1 MDIFQNIYQK
11 STELF
16 QRFDGEKRIIGKSGL
31 GRNLYA
37 VKIGDGSP
45 VGIAVY
51 AIHGREFI
59 TAELAFLHAAL
70 GIKTGSVWILPLI
83 NPDGA
88 LLSEIGLDSVE
99 NPQIQAW
106 LSRFSAEE
114 LRQWKADA
122 FGVDLNVNF
131 DADWGKGIKNARERG
146 AANGIGDYPF
156 SETETRALRDFTEEI
171 SPDYTVSYHA
181 KGEEIYWR
189 YFQSGARLAR
199 DKRIAEKLS
208 AATGYPLKETKG
220 SVGGYKDWC
229 IKRKKIPAF
238 TVEVGDDAFLH
249 PLTRTALLNIVEHN
263 LYALGALADAVA
275 AEMRE
280 K

>member
-1 MDIFQNIYQK
+1 MDIYQK
-11 STELF
+11 TTEF
-16 QRFDGEKRIIGKSGL
+16 FYRADSEKRIFGKSGA
-31 GRNLYA
+31 GRDLYA

-45 VGIAVY
+45 VGIAAY

-70 GIKTGSVWILPLI
+70 GLKTGSVWILPLV

-88 LLSEIGLDSVE
+88 LLSEIGLESVQTPKE
-99 NPQIQAW
+99 RAW
-106 LSRFSAEE
+106 LSQFSAEA
-114 LRQWKADA
+114 LRQWKANLY
-122 FGVDLNVNF
+122 GVDLNVNF
-131 DADWGKGIKNARERG
+131 DADWGKGIKNTRERG
-146 AANGIGDYPF
+146 AANCVGDYPF

-189 YFQSGARLAR
+189 YFQSETRLAR
-199 DKRIAEKLS
+199 DRKIAEKLS
-208 AATGYPLKETKG
+208 AATGYPLKEPQG

-229 IKRKKIPAF
+229 IQRKKIPAF
-238 TVEVGDDAFLH
+238 TVEVGDDAFSH
-249 PLTRTALLNIVEHN
+249 PLTRDALLNIVEHN

-275 AEMRE
+275 AELYG